1 MSAHQDCPGNRPSSF
16 LLLQQFNP
24 ASVGAL
30 IALYEHRVFSA
41 GAIWGINS
49 FDQWGV
55 ELGKQLAQQ
64 LRQREEQGDWQGVDA
79 STRDLMAQLGPAAA

>member
-1 MSAHQDCPGNRPSSF
+1 M
-16 LLLQQFNP
+16 
-24 ASVGAL
+24 

-64 LRQREEQGDWQGVDA
+64 LRQREEQGDWDGVDA

>member
-1 MSAHQDCPGNRPSSF
+1 MRGESAVLPAAGQSRKLCPH
-16 LLLQQFNP
+16 P

-64 LRQREEQGDWQGVDA
+64 LRQREEQGDWDGVDA